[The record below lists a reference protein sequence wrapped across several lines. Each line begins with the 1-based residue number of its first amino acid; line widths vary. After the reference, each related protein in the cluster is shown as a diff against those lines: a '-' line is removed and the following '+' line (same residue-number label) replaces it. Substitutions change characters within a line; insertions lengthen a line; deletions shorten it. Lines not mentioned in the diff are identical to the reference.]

1 MNHNKWTEKAAPA
14 SEALYK
20 YRGFGG
26 LKPQRF
32 HEMKR
37 STTMRNFNELAKLV
51 KELDGKRIW
60 AYMLEIA
67 TVIDGTENLSDE
79 QKQDACVIA
88 STEFENYDDDTVGAN
103 VFAGAA
109 IYTILDER
117 YTSILRSL
125 SLEYQED
132 VPGDIVRDAEDDLHD
147 LFMEKLS
154 DLLN

>member
-1 MNHNKWTEKAAPA
+1 
-14 SEALYK
+14 
-20 YRGFGG
+20 
-26 LKPQRF
+26 
-32 HEMKR
+32 MKEF
-37 STTMRNFNELAKLV
+37 SQLAKLV
-51 KELDGKRIW
+51 KELDGKEIW

-79 QKQDACVIA
+79 QKQDAYVIA

-117 YTSILRSL
+117 YTGFLRSL
-125 SLEYQED
+125 SFEYQED
-132 VPGDIVRDAEDDLHD
+132 VSGDIVRDVETNLHD

-154 DLLN
+154 SLLN

>member
-1 MNHNKWTEKAAPA
+1 
-14 SEALYK
+14 
-20 YRGFGG
+20 
-26 LKPQRF
+26 
-32 HEMKR
+32 MKE
-37 STTMRNFNELAKLV
+37 FNELAKLV

-60 AYMLEIA
+60 AYMLEIV
-67 TVIDGTENLSDE
+67 TVIDGTEDLSDE
-79 QKQDACVIA
+79 QKQDAYAIA
-88 STEFENYDDDTVGAN
+88 STEFENYDDGTVGAN

-154 DLLN
+154 GLLNEKRHSGEGKPLKPVPSMTLKGSGWASIKANDVL

>member
-1 MNHNKWTEKAAPA
+1 
-14 SEALYK
+14 
-20 YRGFGG
+20 
-26 LKPQRF
+26 
-32 HEMKR
+32 
-37 STTMRNFNELAKLV
+37 MRNFNELAKLV

-60 AYMLEIA
+60 AYMLEIV

-79 QKQDACVIA
+79 QKQDAYVIA

-103 VFAGAA
+103 IFAEAA

-117 YTSILRSL
+117 YTSVLRSL
-125 SLEYQED
+125 SLYQED

-154 DLLN
+154 GLLN